1 MAAILARSTT
11 ASAVV
16 SARRS
21 QAEQPC
27 VRRSVSAAAWQK
39 AITEADLEK
48 ADVSNS
54 VGGALFLLSFFRKIK
69 TAVSLFGN
77 RNWENKALGLIDAKD
92 RIECAARRS
101 GPRAKISTP
110 RSKKLSLSLLA
121 IFLSQPRP
129 ATFPSSL
136 HHPIRGPSLLDTSFA
151 TLSEGLVDADRR
163 AEGRLPVAKLGGLE
177 RTMATATLEFCLRS
191 TRRFFYEL
199 VHLLCHGLTSRFPLL
214 WFLWKFLA
222 ARSADRSFSKAHR
235 RPLEL
240 LVLIIE
246 AVMSRGPLRKAPIF
260 LEVYPVTYRAG
271 SGQ

>member
-101 GPRAKISTP
+101 GPRAKIPTP

-136 HHPIRGPSLLDTSFA
+136 HQKKKKKKRSQGQ
-151 TLSEGLVDADRR
+151 R
-163 AEGRLPVAKLGGLE
+163 AVCEVAGDKVLVAKAGGKVFAVSNKCSHLGLSLVGKTALLQGKVGEVGGKQCITCPAHGTAFSLE
-177 RTMATATLEFCLRS
+177 DGSVQGEWCPKLPNLP
-191 TRRFFYEL
+191 L
-199 VHLLCHGLTSRFPLL
+199 VGKL
-214 WFLWKFLA
+214 
-222 ARSADRSFSKAHR
+222 
-235 RPLEL
+235 
-240 LVLIIE
+240 
-246 AVMSRGPLRKAPIF
+246 GPGKAPLKTF
-260 LEVYPVTYRAG
+260 ASRVEAGTVEVDK
-271 SGQ
+271 